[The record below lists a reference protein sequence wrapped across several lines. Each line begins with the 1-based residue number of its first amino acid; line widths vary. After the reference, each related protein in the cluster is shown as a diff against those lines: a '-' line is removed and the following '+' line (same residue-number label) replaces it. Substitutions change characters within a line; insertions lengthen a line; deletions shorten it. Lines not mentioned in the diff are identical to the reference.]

1 VRTLL
6 CKCTQSFVFNK
17 LCIQSTSHSLR
28 YRASAGPSAAT
39 LRSGLDL
46 RFGEI
51 HRHATIHGK
60 GDSLITVRDRFSLDG
75 EILTASC
82 NYSRAIDSFRAI
94 ISISQS
100 FALPP
105 FCHLSV
111 FVPLSRVRSI
121 SLFVRAGFRL
131 HDSGHEFYIP
141 CRVTERHGNLIFTRK
156 PMDER

>member
-28 YRASAGPSAAT
+28 HASAEPSAAT
-39 LRSGLDL
+39 FRSGSDL

-51 HRHATIHGK
+51 HRRATIHGK
-60 GDSLITVRDRFSLDG
+60 GDSLITAVRDRFSLDG
-75 EILTASC
+75 EILPASC

-111 FVPLSRVRSI
+111 FVPPSRVRSI